1 MPRNTLADLN
11 NHLFDQL
18 ERLMDD
24 DVSPEQMER
33 EIQRSKAVVPV
44 AEAIIR
50 NGELNFKVMQHLNEY
65 RQDGRL
71 APVPKML
78 ETRGYDDGLPE
89 NT

>member
-71 APVPKML
+71 APVPQML
-78 ETRGYDDGLPE
+78 ETRDRYELPE
-89 NT
+89 DT

>member
-24 DVSPEQMER
+24 EVSPEQMEK
-33 EIQRSKAVVPV
+33 EITRSKAVTSV

-50 NGELNFKVMQHLNEY
+50 NGELEFKVMQHLNEY
-65 RQDGRL
+65 RSDGRL

-78 ETRGYDDGLPE
+78 ELRDE
-89 NT
+89 